1 MKIRKT
7 KKLDKLFIKQA
18 KKIIE
23 KYKSNLDKA
32 NFKKEL
38 YRLLTKFGNI
48 YKLKP
53 NLYKYWNIDIKVNK
67 INAIIDQTNEQ
78 ELEDYLEYDL
88 FNFEYMFNFEYN
100 TTYYG
105 DWLLD

>member
-1 MKIRKT
+1 MKIRKS
-7 KKLDKLFIKQA
+7 KKQPHIKQA

-23 KYKSNLDKA
+23 KYKLNLDKA

-38 YRLLTKFGNI
+38 YRLLTKFGEI

-53 NLYKYWNIDIKVNK
+53 HLYKYWNIDIKVNR
-67 INAIIDQTNEQ
+67 INAIINQTNEQ

-88 FNFEYMFNFEYN
+88 FNFEYK
-100 TTYYG
+100 TTYYD
-105 DWLLD
+105 DWLLE